1 MVRIDVTSQELEE
14 HIRSEYARWSKW
26 ADLKP
31 LFLRLQHFKCG
42 YCEAE
47 IGGRPGPQKLIAD
60 PYQQDVEHYR
70 PKGQLGAW
78 TPPPEWGP
86 LPIEICDGLM
96 SGYGW
101 LAKNQGN
108 YVASCKS
115 CNESRKKSYF
125 PVRARLADYVSEP
138 DIDGLKAEGPYLIF
152 PFGFLEAMAPEE
164 MIMFVGADAHPH
176 SDWDIFSLQY
186 WRARIT
192 IEILGLNRADLR
204 IPRLSHIAEL
214 AAFLKYSAVG
224 RASSEWDEAL
234 RARGDRSAPF
244 SSCTQC
250 FVQLHQQS
258 PIVAARL
265 GREAMVEIGRHVEA
279 NILWPIESSSTDM

>member
-1 MVRIDVTSQELEE
+1 MVRIDVTSRALEE
-14 HIRSEYARWSKW
+14 HIRDEHPKWSKW

-47 IGGRPGPQKLIAD
+47 IGGRPGPQKIIAD
-60 PYQQDVEHYR
+60 PYQQDIEHYR
-70 PKGQLGAW
+70 PKGQLAAW
-78 TPPPEWGP
+78 TPPPEWGR

-101 LAKNQGN
+101 LAKNQN
-108 YVASCKS
+108 NFVASCKS

-125 PVRARLADYVSEP
+125 PVRARLAHYASEP
-138 DIDGLKAEGPYLIF
+138 GPDELKAEEPYLIF

-164 MIMFVGADAHPH
+164 MIMFIGADAHPH
-176 SDWDIFSLQY
+176 FDWDIDSLPY

-204 IPRLSHIAEL
+204 TPRLRHIAGL
-214 AAFLKYSAVG
+214 AAFLKYSSLG
-224 RASSEWDEAL
+224 SASAEWDSVL
-234 RARGDRSAPF
+234 RARGARSEPF
-244 SSCTQC
+244 SSCTQY

-258 PIVAARL
+258 PMVAARL
-265 GREAMVEIGRHVEA
+265 GREALVELGRADEA
-279 NILWPIESSSTDM
+279 NILWPGES